1 MAAIKIDPTI
11 TGDILEV
18 YKSYL
23 ANFQVDVLEI
33 FRRSG
38 FDRTPVADIGRQLPL
53 NAISELLELSANAAS
68 EPNLALRFVNDSAP
82 GYLGLLDHLLLS
94 APTIGHACESIEQF
108 TELAVSP
115 SVARLRVSGQS
126 AVLTVQLP
134 RLLSAPSQ
142 QFIDIFAGTLVR
154 RLRPVDGGTWYPE
167 HVNLPRYQ
175 PSDVTMY
182 HEVFGPRV
190 SFEAHEFRL
199 VLARGDLDLPKE
211 QVCSGLHDT
220 VRLAA
225 TNLAAKRNRQLNFVD
240 VVTDVIQ
247 ARLIANRQSNLTAVA
262 REQNISTRTLQWKL
276 ASFGISFEE
285 VLNGVRIELATSM
298 LRDTSLP
305 LGEIG
310 LRIGLS
316 EGSAFTR
323 WSKRQFAMAPGA
335 YRKRLRG
342 QI

>member
-1 MAAIKIDPTI
+1 MSASSIDPTI
-11 TGDILEV
+11 AGDILKV
-18 YKSYL
+18 YKNYL
-23 ANFQVDVLEI
+23 GNFQVDVLEV
-33 FRRSG
+33 FRRAG
-38 FDRTPVADIGRQLPL
+38 FDRTPITEIGTQLPL
-53 NAISELLELSANAAS
+53 DAISELLELSADVAS
-68 EPNLALRFVNDSAP
+68 EPNLALRFVNDSVP

-94 APTIGHACESIEQF
+94 APTIRHACDSIEQF
-108 TELAVSP
+108 IELAVSP

-142 QFIDIFAGTLVR
+142 QFIDVFAGTLLR
-154 RLRPVDGGTWYPE
+154 RLRPVDGGAWYPE
-167 HVNLPRYQ
+167 QVNLPRYR
-175 PSDVTMY
+175 PSDLAMY
-182 HEVFGPRV
+182 HEFFGPRV
-190 SFEAHEFRL
+190 SFEAPELRL

-225 TNLAAKRNRQLNFVD
+225 TNFAAKRNRHLNFVD
-240 VVTDVIQ
+240 AVTDVIQ
-247 ARLIANRQSNLTAVA
+247 ARLTANRQVNLTAVA
-262 REQNISTRTLQWKL
+262 RKQNISTRTLQWKL
-276 ASFGISFEE
+276 ASLGSSFEE
-285 VLNGVRIELATSM
+285 VLNRVRIELATSM

-323 WSKRQFAMAPGA
+323 WSKRQFAMAPRA